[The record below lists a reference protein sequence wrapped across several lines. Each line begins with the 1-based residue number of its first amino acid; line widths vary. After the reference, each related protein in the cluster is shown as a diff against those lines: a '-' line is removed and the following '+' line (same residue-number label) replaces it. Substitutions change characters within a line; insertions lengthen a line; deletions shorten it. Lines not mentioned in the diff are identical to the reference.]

1 MNAQTSLVPVIL
13 LTGFLGSGKT
23 TMLRSLLAYP
33 DMSGSAVIINEFGE
47 IGIDHLLVDSP
58 VLEPV
63 LLPNGCLCC
72 TSRGQLSTSLQE
84 LADKDAFKD
93 IQRVF
98 VETTGLADPIPL
110 LQGLATDLPV
120 SERFRLGGVV
130 TTVDCINGAAT
141 LATYEE
147 AVCQVAIADRLLIT
161 KTDLASPEVQTELK
175 RRVSSINPGTQ
186 AIEIISGAIEPRDIA
201 GLSLHDAITTGVDVG
216 RWVGVDAPLSR
227 QHHVHGRRIGTF
239 HIVRDRPLP
248 WAAFVN
254 WMETLANVRGEDLL
268 RVKGILNIAEWPDE
282 PVVIHGV
289 QHVFHPPVRLRAWP
303 DKDRRT
309 RIVFITRGLG
319 RETIETTLHLLDGY
333 RSAASCM

>member
-23 TMLRSLLAYP
+23 TMLRSLLAHP
-33 DMSGSAVIINEFGE
+33 DMSGTAVIINEFGE

-110 LQGLATDLPV
+110 LQGLATDPAV
-120 SERFRLGGVV
+120 STRFRLGGVV
-130 TTVDCINGAAT
+130 TTVDCVNGAAT

-147 AVCQVAIADRLLIT
+147 AVCQVAVADCLLVT
-161 KTDLASPEVQTELK
+161 KTDLAVAAVQEDLK
-175 RRVSSINPGTQ
+175 RRIAAINPGTR
-186 AIEIISGAIEPRDIA
+186 AVDAVSGAIDPADIT
-201 GLSLHDAITTGVDVG
+201 GLSLYDAMQDGGDVRRWIGVHPHDA
-216 RWVGVDAPLSR
+216 
-227 QHHVHGRRIGTF
+227 HVEHMHAQRVGTF
-239 HIVRDRPLP
+239 HIVRERPLP

-254 WMETLANVRGEDLL
+254 WMEMLATVRGEDLL
-268 RVKGILNIAEWPDE
+268 RVKGIVNVAEWPDE

-289 QHVFHPPVRLRAWP
+289 QHVFHPPVRLQKWP
-303 DKDRRT
+303 DNDHRT
-309 RIVFITRGLG
+309 RIVFITRGLD
-319 RETIETTLHLLDGY
+319 RQTIEATLHLLDG
-333 RSAASCM
+333 

>member
-1 MNAQTSLVPVIL
+1 MNAQTRLVPVIL

-23 TMLRSLLAYP
+23 TMLRSLLTHP
-33 DMSGSAVIINEFGE
+33 DMSGTAVIINEFGE

-58 VLEPV
+58 ALEPV

-84 LADKDAFKD
+84 LAEKDAFTD
-93 IQRVF
+93 IRRVF
-98 VETTGLADPIPL
+98 VETTGLTNPIPL
-110 LQGLATDLPV
+110 LQGLATDLAV

-147 AVCQVAIADRLLIT
+147 AVCQVAISDRLLIT
-161 KTDLASPEVQTELK
+161 KTDLASPEVRTELK
-175 RRVSSINPGTQ
+175 RRVSAINPGTQ

-201 GLSLHDAITTGVDVG
+201 GLSLHDAITTGVG
-216 RWVGVDAPLSR
+216 RWVGVDASLSR
-227 QHHVHGRRIGTF
+227 LNHVHGRRIGTF
-239 HIVRDRPLP
+239 HIVRDRPLA

-289 QHVFHPPVRLRAWP
+289 QHIFHPPVRLRAWP

-309 RIVFITRGLG
+309 RIVFITRDLG
-319 RETIETTLHLLDGY
+319 WETIETTLHLLDGC